1 LRRKVR
7 WLEIEKR
14 GGLCW
19 RLRRKTRR
27 QENERK
33 EEKKGEKAKD

>member
-1 LRRKVR
+1 MRRKVR

-19 RLRRKTRR
+19 RLRRKWSRL
-27 QENERK
+27 EI
-33 EEKKGEKAKD
+33 EKKGEKAGV